1 MKRNLVPRGY
11 FMVVTVVRWSSALI
25 PQSEPCLTSPQVGD
39 GYSSKQVGQ
48 IGFSG

>member
-11 FMVVTVVRWSSALI
+11 FMVVRWSSALI